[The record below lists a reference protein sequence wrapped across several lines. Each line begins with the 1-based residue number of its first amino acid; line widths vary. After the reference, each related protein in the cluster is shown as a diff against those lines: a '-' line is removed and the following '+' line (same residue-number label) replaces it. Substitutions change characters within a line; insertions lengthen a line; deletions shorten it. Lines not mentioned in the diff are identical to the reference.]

1 MSNEEETEMI
11 IIPAI
16 DLKEGK
22 CVRLL
27 QGDFDRETVYSRTPA
42 DVARRWQDK
51 GAERIH
57 VVDLD
62 GSKEGKPLN
71 RKSIEKIVN
80 AVSVPVQ
87 VGGGIRDIETV
98 DAYLALGVS
107 RCILGTVAL
116 KNRPLL
122 VEACRRFP
130 GHIILGLD
138 ARDERV
144 AVEGWLERSDLSA
157 AEVAKSYEGIGLDA
171 LVYTDI
177 SRDGMKTGVNV
188 AATETLA
195 RTLSIPVIASGGL
208 SGIGDIEALLEV
220 RQPGIMG
227 VIVGKA
233 LYDGAMTLEEA
244 IATTKRGDRRGTSH

>member
-1 MSNEEETEMI
+1 MI

-16 DLKEGK
+16 DLKGGK

-27 QGDFDRETVYSRTPA
+27 QGDFDRETVYSREPA

-62 GSKEGKPLN
+62 GSKEGTPLN

-80 AVSVPVQ
+80 AVEVPVQ
-87 VGGGIRDIETV
+87 VGGGIRDIGTIE
-98 DAYLALGVS
+98 AYLALGVS

-116 KNRPLL
+116 KNRQLL

-138 ARDERV
+138 ARNERV
-144 AVEGWLERSDLSA
+144 AVEGWMEHSDLSA
-157 AEVAKSYEGIGLDA
+157 VEMAKSYEGIGIDA

-177 SRDGMKTGVNV
+177 SRDGMQTGVNV
-188 AATETLA
+188 AATEKLA
-195 RTLSIPVIASGGL
+195 RAVSIPVIASGGL
-208 SGIGDIEALLEV
+208 SGIRDIDALLDV
-220 RQPGIMG
+220 QQSGIMG

-244 IATTKRGDRRGTSH
+244 IDTAKRRDRRENSH